1 MNTQTDN
8 LKRVLTDAVC
18 LGKLENLATL
28 RAESETHKSYQLG
41 DFDDDQKI
49 RRSFKVQV
57 GRENYAFLVWRDT
70 GEEVVLQVQGLL
82 MACSLPPV
90 SSRTKFPAH
99 HAHVIKQSVTICG
112 DNCKSFGTALAALRR
127 IHQYI
132 DENFSVGVVRGF
144 KISNS
149 ASLDTI
155 VAATRVLTPAESKV
169 WSPVEGGPSTDID
182 PENVLR
188 DLINTGKYLFTEDNV
203 VAYSEMLPDIVE
215 GTLTASDANPGIFR
229 PGQLVEMSVNIRA
242 LLMGSMRNVVLRMDS
257 LTMHDRYGAGLLA
270 DMKLSKRMLV
280 PQESVT
286 TPRKRKVDVSD
297 IIVSRGVRP
306 RMENM
311 SIGGREGG
319 EGVGESSKM
328 IL

>member
-70 GEEVVLQVQGLL
+70 GEEV
-82 MACSLPPV
+82 
-90 SSRTKFPAH
+90 
-99 HAHVIKQSVTICG
+99 SVTICG
-112 DNCKSFGTALAALRR
+112 DNFKSFGMALAALRR

-144 KISNS
+144 EISNS
-149 ASLDTI
+149 AGLDTI

-188 DLINTGKYLFTEDNV
+188 DLINTGKYLFMEDNV

-270 DMKLSKRMLV
+270 DMKLSKRMSV

-297 IIVSRGVRP
+297 IVVSRGVRP